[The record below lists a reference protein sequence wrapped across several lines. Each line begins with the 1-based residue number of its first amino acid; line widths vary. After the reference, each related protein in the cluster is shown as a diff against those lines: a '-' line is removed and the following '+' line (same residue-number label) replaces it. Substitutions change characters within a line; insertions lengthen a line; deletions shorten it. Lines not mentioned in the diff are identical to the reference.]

1 MSTPTARIPL
11 IDEAGSRMDWPH
23 AVYRT
28 EIQIGTGSA
37 TVTNTLDGADEL
49 KSLVADGIAM
59 WAVEFRCP
67 RSLMGWTHTSLDPTF
82 SVSWEPT
89 SVVSRV
95 FLRPGLVTVGKV
107 TLPPSGLHKGIWTGP
122 VQIPAGSWLAQ
133 GRMYASESLS
143 SSLLRW
149 IRDEQLPPGQMRVVP
164 DLGSGEIVFMV
175 HLAID
180 LFNRLQQ
187 SRDVQVAALIA
198 ACSHLPRLWSDAED
212 SDDGLYGLLRERFRQ
227 GGMDWEDD
235 EPETFDPARA
245 ATILEQF
252 EAPPEEDEGEE

>member
-1 MSTPTARIPL
+1 MSAPTARIPL
-11 IDEAGSRMDWPH
+11 IDEVGSRMDWPR

-37 TVTNTLDGADEL
+37 TVTNILDGADEL
-49 KSLVADGIAM
+49 KSLVSDGAAK

-67 RSLMGWTHTSLDPTF
+67 RSLTGWTHTSPNPVF
-82 SVSWEPT
+82 RVSWEPA

-95 FLRPGLVTVGKV
+95 FLRPGLVTVGEV
-107 TLPPSGLHKGIWTGP
+107 TLPPSGLHGDIWTGP

-149 IRDEQLPPGQMRVVP
+149 IRDEQLPAGQMRVMP
-164 DLGSGEIVFMV
+164 DLGSGEIVFV
-175 HLAID
+175 VRLASD

-198 ACSHLPRLWSDAED
+198 ACSHLPRLWSDAEN
-212 SDDGLYGLLRERFRQ
+212 DDGLYGLLRERFRQ
-227 GGMDWEDD
+227 EGMEWEDSD
-235 EPETFDPARA
+235 PGTFDPARA

-252 EAPPEEDEGEE
+252 EAPPEEDEGGE

>member
-1 MSTPTARIPL
+1 MSVPTARIPL
-11 IDEAGSRMDWPH
+11 IDEVGSRMDWPG

-37 TVTNTLDGADEL
+37 VVTNILEGAEEL
-49 KSLVADGIAM
+49 NSLIAAGTAK

-67 RSLMGWTHTSLDPTF
+67 RSLTGWTHTSSDSTF
-82 SVSWEPT
+82 SVSWEST

-95 FLRPGLVTVGKV
+95 FLRPGLVTIGGV
-107 TLPPSGLHKGIWTGP
+107 TLPPNELHEEIWTEP

-149 IRDEQLPPGQMRVVP
+149 IRDEQLPAGQMRVSP
-164 DLGSGEIVFMV
+164 DLGSGEIVFLV
-175 HLAID
+175 HLAND
-180 LFNRLQQ
+180 LFNRLKP

-198 ACSHLPRLWSDAED
+198 ACSHLPRLWGDAED
-212 SDDGLYGLLRERFRQ
+212 LDDGLYGLLRERFQQ
-227 GGMDWEDD
+227 GGMEWEDD

-252 EAPPEEDEGEE
+252 EAPPEEEEDEE